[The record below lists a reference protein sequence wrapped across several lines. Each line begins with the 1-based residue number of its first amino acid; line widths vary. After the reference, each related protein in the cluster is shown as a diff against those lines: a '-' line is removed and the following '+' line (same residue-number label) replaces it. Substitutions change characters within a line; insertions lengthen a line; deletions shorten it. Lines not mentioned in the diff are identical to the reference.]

1 MYREIKE
8 YFSSRGQLE
17 LLNECVEKIHH
28 TDNGVELFC
37 GSNSGIVA
45 EIASIIE
52 EGICDG
58 ALKEAGAVS
67 IEGGKGLTTWICI
80 SKTEEIQERL
90 EDEYKKIVGGNKQ

>member
-17 LLNECVEKIHH
+17 LLNNCVEKIHH

-45 EIASIIE
+45 EIVSIIE

-58 ALKEAGAVS
+58 ALKGVENVS
-67 IEGGKGLTTWICI
+67 LESGKGLSTWIYI
-80 SKTEEIQERL
+80 NKVKEEE
-90 EDEYKKIVGGNKQ
+90 